1 MLSLFL
7 FFFFFFLFLNSN
19 RNAKSLLGYGE
30 RTKADLAVS
39 ITSMAQCNM
48 LKEFFTIVHNEFLG
62 SVSYYTEVVQ
72 EDTTL
77 LMLTDD
83 VNAKIL
89 FPFFGNFLQNNLV
102 FCIQSKLSR
111 FCYYESMITGYPRN
125 IQMCMKS
132 SI

>member
-19 RNAKSLLGYGE
+19 RNAKSLLGHGE

-39 ITSMAQCNM
+39 VTSMAQCNM

-62 SVSYYTEVVQ
+62 SVSYYTKVVQ

-77 LMLTDD
+77 LMVWIMLTPSYFFLFL
-83 VNAKIL
+83 AIFCKITWS
-89 FPFFGNFLQNNLV
+89 FAYKANFRDSA
-102 FCIQSKLSR
+102 IMR
-111 FCYYESMITGYPRN
+111 A
-125 IQMCMKS
+125 
-132 SI
+132 